1 MVGFCHLP
9 HKPMSHMLF
18 GQSVQVRGAGMRRK
32 DSRWVMCVS
41 CSHYKL
47 IANPSVLSQAYGEYK
62 KMIKAVL
69 WSPEC
74 SSTFSLFTEQS
85 VDTSSYTHYVSSFV
99 ILLLYQSPCFSIS
112 YHWYC
117 IYHLDQLYTDAL
129 LVPTGLQRLI
139 ATQFCLR
146 FNRLKVQTCSGHTN
160 QFTVKLHRKKQEARE
175 NRGSYLGNLHK

>member
-85 VDTSSYTHYVSSFV
+85 VDTSSYRLAF
-99 ILLLYQSPCFSIS
+99 ILHIMLAPLLFFCSTNHLVFLSPITDIASI
-112 YHWYC
+112 
-117 IYHLDQLYTDAL
+117 T
-129 LVPTGLQRLI
+129 
-139 ATQFCLR
+139 
-146 FNRLKVQTCSGHTN
+146 
-160 QFTVKLHRKKQEARE
+160 
-175 NRGSYLGNLHK
+175 